1 LPHGV
6 ASDKRIEDG
15 DLVVVDWG
23 CVYKGYCSDL
33 TRTIIVG
40 NADAKA
46 MEVLN
51 VVLEAHRLAAEAEEF
66 TFGSDLDA
74 IARDYIT
81 SKGLVNT
88 LVMGW
93 AMVLDFR
100 SMSTLRFLPG
110 HSISS

>member
-1 LPHGV
+1 
-6 ASDKRIEDG
+6 
-15 DLVVVDWG
+15 
-23 CVYKGYCSDL
+23 
-33 TRTIIVG
+33 
-40 NADAKA
+40 

-81 SKGLVNT
+81 SKGFGKYFGH
-88 LVMGW
+88 GW

-100 SMSTLRFLPG
+100 SMSTLHFLPG